1 MHALLIIDMQTGSF
15 TEAPRYNAAE
25 VVANINELAA
35 QFRQQ
40 NKPVIYI
47 QHDGTAE
54 GCFLPGTE
62 EWSLLLALHVQ
73 PSDIIVSKTANDCFY
88 RSNLEKILQ
97 EHSADELVV
106 TGCATDYCVN
116 STIRAALSK
125 DYNITVV
132 ADGHTTG
139 DRDAATADVVVAL
152 HNEIWADMIPT
163 KGRVQVLPLQE
174 VLKTLS

>member
-25 VVANINELAA
+25 VVANINELSAK
-35 QFRQQ
+35 FREQ

-54 GCFLPGTE
+54 GCFFPGTE
-62 EWSLLLALHVQ
+62 EWSLLPALHVQ

-88 RSNLEKILQ
+88 HSSLEKILQ
-97 EHSADELVV
+97 EHGADELIVA
-106 TGCATDYCVN
+106 GCATDFCVD

-132 ADGHTTG
+132 ADAHTTAN
-139 DRDAATADVVVAL
+139 RPHATADVIIAH
-152 HNEIWADMIPT
+152 HNYVWANMIPT
-163 KGRVQVLPLQE
+163 KGRIWVLPLQD
-174 VLKTLS
+174 VIKTID